1 MSDIE
6 LSKVVFDDSIYPR
19 AEWSQSTVERYAE
32 ALAAGDRFPPIVLE
46 TGTNR
51 LLDGMHRAR
60 AHRAADMERIEVE
73 FHQIPTGVPAKLY
86 AASLSAKHGDR
97 ITRDDLREVA
107 REIARENPDYSLET
121 IARYSGVTRQT
132 VGKWVG
138 DITERRRLIRR
149 VRSSLLTRAGYSNR
163 AAAEL
168 LGCAESVVREDVKA
182 DISAHLAEDVL
193 NEALEEMPSACVDAA
208 EAFREERLFSTWAD
222 DERALVK
229 RLRDG
234 ETIVVTLRG
243 GHDRL
248 IRWADSAG
256 LYQRIDRKSEWG
268 NPFELPGDG
277 DRATVIANYA
287 AHFIAFKPSLLA
299 KVNGLQGKALGCWCT
314 PEPCHGHVLAALAHA
329 DGDQAP
335 TLADGL
341 SALLDLVEQKS
352 HEEFVATLIATTAE
366 DDDAADR

>member
-1 MSDIE
+1 MTEIALAD
-6 LSKVVFDDSIYPR
+6 VVFDEDIYPR
-19 AEWSQSTVERYAE
+19 SEWSQSTVDRYVE

-46 TGTNR
+46 RGTNR

-60 AHRAADMERIEVE
+60 AHRAADADRIEVE
-73 FHQIPTGVPAKLY
+73 YHDVPTGVPPKLY
-86 AASLSAKHGDR
+86 AASLSTKHGDR
-97 ITRDDLREVA
+97 ITREDLRELA

-149 VRSSLLTRAGYSNR
+149 VRSVLLTRAGYSNR
-163 AAAEL
+163 AAAEV

-193 NEALEEMPSACVDAA
+193 AEALEDMPAVCEEAA
-208 EAFREERLFSTWAD
+208 EAVREDRLFATWTEG
-222 DERALVK
+222 ERALVK
-229 RLRDG
+229 RLREG
-234 ETIVVTLRG
+234 ETVVVSLRG
-243 GHDRL
+243 AHDRL
-248 IRWADSAG
+248 IRWAESAG

-287 AHFIAFKPSLLA
+287 AHFIPFKPSLLG
-299 KVNGLQGKALGCWCT
+299 KVNGLQGKALGCWCA
-314 PEPCHGHVLAALAHA
+314 PEPCHGHVLAALALA
-329 DGDQAP
+329 DGDQRP

-341 SALLDLVEQKS
+341 AALLDLVEQKS
-352 HEEFVATLIATTAE
+352 HEEFVATLAAISAE
-366 DDDAADR
+366 DSE